1 MSTSPN
7 RRSDRQEGTDPMLR
21 VLTKQRWIVM
31 LALAAVLGVAA
42 ASAGAKDTTI
52 EKKTS
57 VALITDTG
65 GLNDRSFNQLAYQ
78 GLVRAQKQLGV
89 AGRVYQSNSQADYVP
104 NLIAAARS
112 GADVVIAVGFLLA
125 DSVNAVAK
133 QFPGTKFGIVDVSIT
148 ALKDRPKN
156 VEGYV
161 FADKESGYL
170 AGYLSGLVVKAR
182 LPRTKD
188 AVVASVG
195 GIKIPPVD
203 NYISGF
209 EAGAKAAYPSIKAV
223 HSYSQDFA
231 KQAKCKEIALNQIAD
246 GASVIFAVA
255 GGCGLGALDAARQMR
270 VWGLESGADVNYLG
284 GHMLG
289 SALKKTDVVVF
300 QVANAAKRG
309 KLKTGHDQVF
319 DTKSGGVG
327 LGPVSREV
335 PNSIVRKVKALA
347 ARFAAGHVPVIP
359 NVK

>member
-1 MSTSPN
+1 MP
-7 RRSDRQEGTDPMLR
+7 R
-21 VLTKQRWIVM
+21 VLTKRWMVM
-31 LALAAVLGVAA
+31 FCLAAVVGVVVA
-42 ASAGAKDTTI
+42 ASAGAKDAKV
-52 EKKTS
+52 EKTVT
-57 VALITDTG
+57 VALVTDTG

-78 GLVRAQKQLGV
+78 GLLRAQKQLGV
-89 AGRVYQSNSQADYVP
+89 KGRVYQSKSQADYVP

-112 GADVVIAVGFLLA
+112 GASVVIAVGFLLA
-125 DSVNAVAK
+125 DSVNDVAK
-133 QFPGTKFGIVDVSIT
+133 QFPATKFGIVDVSIT
-148 ALKDRPKN
+148 AMKDRPKN

-182 LPRTKD
+182 LPRTKG
-188 AVVASVG
+188 AVVSSVG
-195 GIKIPPVD
+195 GVKIPPVD

-209 EAGAKAAYPSIKAV
+209 ESGAKAAYPAIKTI

-231 KQAKCKEIALNQIAD
+231 KQAKCKEIALNQIAE
-246 GASVIFAVA
+246 GASVVFAVA
-255 GGCGLGALDAARQMR
+255 GGCGLGALDAARQMH

-300 QVANAAKRG
+300 QVAKAAKQG
-309 KLKTGHDQVF
+309 KLVTGHDQIF

-327 LGPVSREV
+327 LGPVSREI
-335 PNSIVRKVKALA
+335 PQSIIRKVKAVA
-347 ARFAAGHVPVIP
+347 ARFVAGHVPTIP